1 MCTDRHPIT
10 FIELADIYSMCVRIP
25 APGIYNICVMQSR
38 EGGDIGLFITLVSKV
53 L

>member
-10 FIELADIYSMCVRIP
+10 FIELANIYLMCVRIP

-38 EGGDIGLFITLVSKV
+38 EGGDIRLFIKQAPKV